1 MKSVFTISKEQSRG
15 FTLIEV
21 LISLSIM
28 AVITS
33 LLYGTFRT
41 TVRTTAAIDEEA
53 DTYRN
58 ARMIFHQLTQDLS
71 MIYQKP
77 QPQGGGQTN
86 TFFGEEPKFG
96 ALLLKGE
103 DKIRLAEAD
112 VYPADILSFT
122 SLSYQPVRK
131 GVPLSGRAEITYSLS
146 EDRLIRDARFR
157 ERSSQDEVGEGVLGV
172 DFHYFDGK
180 NEKWV
185 DEWLPDTAGQIPR
198 AIEIELILRA
208 TDSTSEEDMNRNDPS
223 LYERRF
229 KTTVEIPFSETV

>member
-1 MKSVFTISKEQSRG
+1 MKRTLISRGHG

-41 TVRTTAAIDEEA
+41 TVKTTAAIDEEA
-53 DTYRN
+53 ETYRN
-58 ARMIFHQLTQDLS
+58 ARVIFHQLTQDLS

-77 QPQGGGQTN
+77 QPQGGGLPS
-86 TFFGEEPKFG
+86 TFFGEEPRFG
-96 ALLLKGE
+96 DLRLKGE
-103 DKIRLAEAD
+103 DKIRLAEAN
-112 VYPADILSFT
+112 VYPADILSFI
-122 SLSYQPVRK
+122 SFSYQPVRK

-146 EDRLIRDARFR
+146 EDLLIRDARFR
-157 ERSSQDEVGEGVLGV
+157 ESNTQNEVGEGVLGL

-185 DEWLPDTAGQIPR
+185 DEWLPDSAGQLPR

-208 TDSTSEEDMNRNDPS
+208 SSSASEGDTDRGDPS